1 VLVTKSVAPEYTA
14 VTVCVPSASVEMLP
28 EVAEPE
34 TNVTGE
40 PNALP
45 SIANCTVPVGV
56 PAPGAAAVTFAV
68 KLTVWPYFEGFR
80 LEATVVV
87 ELALLTTWPPLN
99 VPVLPPWL
107 LSPE

>member
-1 VLVTKSVAPEYTA
+1 MPVLVTKSVVPEYTA

-40 PNALP
+40 PKALP

-56 PAPGAAAVTFAV
+56 PEAAGTTTAV
-68 KLTVWPYFEGFR
+68 
-80 LEATVVV
+80 
-87 ELALLTTWPPLN
+87 N
-99 VPVLPPWL
+99 VTACP
-107 LSPE
+107 